1 MQGIFLLVFYYNVK
15 FPYLERLVDVD
26 AQSRKSSPLDEV
38 LEGLDVGEKV
48 ITSGQVNFGD
58 KEVSVF

>member
-1 MQGIFLLVFYYNVK
+1 MGRLHPQFY
-15 FPYLERLVDVD
+15 
-26 AQSRKSSPLDEV
+26 EV

>member
-1 MQGIFLLVFYYNVK
+1 M
-15 FPYLERLVDVD
+15 DVD